1 MQLTNHTDLVSGYL
15 WTNFTATGK
24 QTLSNTNSTQAQ
36 LASTL
41 TSELNTI
48 LQGGSIYDSTRFAAV
63 NLSGRTR
70 RLLLLNPTGSDLVR
84 LNRFLIE
91 DAYGG
96 EINRLPSTLFDVSF
110 YLPSQVGPLDALG
123 FYTLLSGASSFV
135 TWQIGLPVGAT
146 NQWMVQEF
154 RNGGTNSTLLN
165 WAPATGC
172 WTLTEGTGNDERI
185 ETRTI
190 VSNVVAGVT
199 NAIET
204 QQVSNGAGAVSD
216 WTTEVYQE
224 FGWGYEL
231 VTVTNDPGGANLVTR
246 FTFNTDTNDQA
257 TYGKT
262 ASITYPDGF

>member
-1 MQLTNHTDLVSGYL
+1 M
-15 WTNFTATGK
+15 
-24 QTLSNTNSTQAQ
+24 
-36 LASTL
+36 
-41 TSELNTI
+41 
-48 LQGGSIYDSTRFAAV
+48 
-63 NLSGRTR
+63 
-70 RLLLLNPTGSDLVR
+70 
-84 LNRFLIE
+84 
-91 DAYGG
+91 
-96 EINRLPSTLFDVSF
+96 
-110 YLPSQVGPLDALG
+110 DALG
-123 FYTLLSGASSFV
+123 FYSLLSGASSFV

-146 NQWMVQEF
+146 NQWTVQEM
-154 RNGGTNSTLLN
+154 RNGGTSTTLLN
-165 WAPATGC
+165 WAPSTGC

-216 WTTEVYQE
+216 RTAEVYQQ

-231 VTVTNDPGGANLVTR
+231 VAVTNDPGGANLVTR

-262 ASITYPDGF
+262 ASITYPDGFWEERVYSEDVNNAQDPYGSLIRIIQPWENSSTNDSVWAPVRT